1 MTELTT
7 FNLLGETYCV
17 LLVYSVTT
25 KTCRGKLNVIYI
37 DLLFQWVMF
46 YYTFHFMAECV
57 CQIISLKSN
66 AAVHFIL

>member
-25 KTCRGKLNVIYI
+25 KTCRGKLNVICI
-37 DLLFQWVMF
+37 DLLF
-46 YYTFHFMAECV
+46 
-57 CQIISLKSN
+57 
-66 AAVHFIL
+66 